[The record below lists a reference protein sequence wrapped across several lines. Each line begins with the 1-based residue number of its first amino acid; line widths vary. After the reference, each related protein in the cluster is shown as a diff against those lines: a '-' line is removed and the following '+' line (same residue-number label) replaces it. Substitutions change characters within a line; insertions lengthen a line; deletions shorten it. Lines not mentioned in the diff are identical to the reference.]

1 MLHEDLESANK
12 AELLETKYNLLKLQN
27 KCHSNQITQLNRE
40 LESSRSEKRALTA
53 QLEKQEARHRE
64 DTMVLNF
71 TVSSLREE
79 VEMLQRRN
87 AMLTTILTGE
97 TAEDETDGD
106 DVSRDNVSRD
116 DLSRESDAL
125 SIVNIE
131 ALIAEQIQGVAQ
143 ID

>member
-1 MLHEDLESANK
+1 
-12 AELLETKYNLLKLQN
+12 
-27 KCHSNQITQLNRE
+27 
-40 LESSRSEKRALTA
+40 
-53 QLEKQEARHRE
+53 
-64 DTMVLNF
+64 
-71 TVSSLREE
+71 
-79 VEMLQRRN
+79 MLQRRN

-143 ID
+143 IDFEQDNSVERIS